1 MRALTAL
8 LLAILLAPATSAG
21 PVDGIKAYG
30 KPRAPV
36 RIEWVAEGE
45 DGRIVADVY
54 PRADYERL
62 ELILV
67 LPGRSDA
74 GLRRN
79 LGGGAAGGALRVA
92 WQVDPAGAVPRLL
105 AVMVVDGR
113 RMKRASAAP
122 AASAA
127 AASRYR
133 TGGPGR
139 VDREAGLRV
148 LPAVREREP

>member
-8 LLAILLAPATSAG
+8 LLALLLAPAAGAG
-21 PVDGIKAYG
+21 PVDGFHAYG

-45 DGRIVADVY
+45 GGRIAADIH

-74 GLRRN
+74 GLRRI
-79 LGGGAAGGALRVA
+79 LGPGKAGHALRVE
-92 WQVDPAGAVPRLL
+92 WQVDPAGAVPRVL
-105 AVMVVDGR
+105 AVMVVDG
-113 RMKRASAAP
+113 KRLKRGSAAP

-127 AASRYR
+127 AAREHR
-133 TGGPGR
+133 RGGPGR
-139 VDREAGLRV
+139 IDRDAGLRV

>member
-1 MRALTAL
+1 MRALTVL
-8 LLAILLAPATSAG
+8 LLAILLASATSAG
-21 PVDGIKAYG
+21 PADGIRAYG

-45 DGRIVADVY
+45 DGRIAADIY

-62 ELILV
+62 DLILV

-74 GLRRN
+74 GLRRI
-79 LGGGAAGGALRVA
+79 LGPGAAGSELRVE
-92 WQVDPAGAVPRLL
+92 WNVDPSGAVPRLL
-105 AVMVVDGR
+105 AIMDVEGR
-113 RMKRASAAP
+113 QMKRASAAP

-127 AASRYR
+127 AARR
-133 TGGPGR
+133 HRAAGPGR
-139 VDREAGLRV
+139 VDRDAGLRV